1 MLGLR
6 EESKR
11 KKYQK
16 YQKYQRYQ
24 MEHQKNKKLKRR
36 QRQTRLR
43 QRKKR
48 KRQPKR
54 KQRQN
59 QRRMLNRAQHDKGR
73 IMAADLIL
81 LKQLRTETGISIAD
95 CRKALEETDNEYE
108 RAVKWLAKNGIEKA
122 EKKSDRTTLQGII
135 ESYVHA
141 NGKIGVLVE
150 LRCETDFVARTDE
163 FKHLAHEICLQV
175 ASMNPKNITELLKE
189 EYIRDPKVTI
199 GDFVK
204 QTVAKVGENI
214 AVAKFSRIAL
224 GLDK

>member
-95 CRKALEETDNEYE
+95 CRKALEETDNDYE
-108 RAVKWLAKNGIEKA
+108 RAVKWLAKHGIEKA

-135 ESYVHA
+135 ESYIHA
-141 NGKIGVLVE
+141 NGRIGVLVE
-150 LRCETDFVARTDE
+150 LLCETDFVARTDE
-163 FKHLAHEICLQV
+163 FKHLAHEIALQV
-175 ASMNPKNITELLKE
+175 SAMNPKDVKTLLKQ
-189 EYIRDPKVTI
+189 EYIRDSSKTAQDLIKETI
-199 GDFVK
+199 
-204 QTVAKVGENI
+204 AKLGENI
-214 AVAKFSRIAL
+214 VLKRFSRLEIEY
-224 GLDK
+224 